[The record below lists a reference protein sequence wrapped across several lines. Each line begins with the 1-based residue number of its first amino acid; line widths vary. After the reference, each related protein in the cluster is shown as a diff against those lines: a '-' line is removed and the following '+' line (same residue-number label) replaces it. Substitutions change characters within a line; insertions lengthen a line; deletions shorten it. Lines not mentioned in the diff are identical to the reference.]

1 MSIRDD
7 FSSKF
12 FDIMVHFPV
21 HLANKVRLGGPVQYR
36 WMYPIERCLCKIKSY
51 VHNKAHPEAS
61 IVVGYLEEE
70 ALSSRYLHKSVET
83 RLNRKGQNDNDN
95 GSCRVDSPDYLPNIG

>member
-1 MSIRDD
+1 
-7 FSSKF
+7 
-12 FDIMVHFPV
+12 MVHFPV

-83 RLNRKGQNDNDN
+83 RLNKKGQNDDVS
-95 GSCRVDSPDYLPNIG
+95 GSCGVDSLDYLPNIG